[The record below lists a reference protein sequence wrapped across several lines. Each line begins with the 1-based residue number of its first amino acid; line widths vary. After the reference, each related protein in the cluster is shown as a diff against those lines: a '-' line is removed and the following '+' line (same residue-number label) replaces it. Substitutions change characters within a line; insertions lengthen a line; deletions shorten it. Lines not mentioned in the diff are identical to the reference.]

1 MQINAASARTAI
13 LSAMV
18 ASLKISRRRFALTL
32 AVGLGVAAFALTT
45 ARAAEMERTGAVGD
59 SYALELDGNP
69 STGYRWKLSEAKSGN
84 LRILRIDDLG
94 YRAAQ
99 STPGKLIVGAPAPY
113 RFRVTLLAAGSAT
126 IVFEYLRPW
135 EGRAIKTF
143 EQSVQV
149 RGQ

>member
-1 MQINAASARTAI
+1 MLESMTQH
-13 LSAMV
+13 V
-18 ASLKISRRRFALTL
+18 SRRRFALTL
-32 AVGLGVAAFALTT
+32 AMGLGVTLFAPM
-45 ARAAEMERTGAVGD
+45 AVRAAETVRTGAAGD
-59 SYALELDGNP
+59 SYVLELDGNP
-69 STGYRWKLSEAKSGN
+69 STGYRWKLSEAKSEN

-113 RFRVTLLAAGSAT
+113 QFRVTLLAADSAT
-126 IVFEYLRPW
+126 IVFDYLRPW

-143 EQSVQV
+143 EQRVQV